1 MRPTIVRALT
11 AALATAGTAGAIAL
25 PTLTLG
31 AAKPP
36 ASHMFAVPVPA
47 TEVVIQADRFHEQA
61 TARPAG
67 PAAPTP
73 AQAPAPAVAP
83 PPRDSAPAPAA
94 LPVPPV
100 AEPVPA
106 AVPNAPPPAPSP
118 APQPAPPPPPQP
130 TPTPE
135 PLPQPQPAPAPA
147 ARMLA
152 SVVVQEQPI
161 AVAEDA
167 AKKHKQHKDKRH
179 KEKPKHD
186 KPVQRPDPPPAP
198 PQAGPPVVTDPVIP
212 VEPAVA
218 DLPEQAEDGPGKDG
232 KEHGNNGKGH
242 DKKN

>member
-36 ASHMFAVPVPA
+36 ASHMFALPVPS
-47 TEVVIQADRFHEQA
+47 TEVVIQADRLHEPA
-61 TARPAG
+61 TARPAR

-73 AQAPAPAVAP
+73 AQGPAFVVAP

-94 LPVPPV
+94 LPAPPV

-106 AVPNAPPPAPSP
+106 AVPTTLPAAPTTP
-118 APQPAPPPPPQP
+118 APQPAPSPQP
-130 TPTPE
+130 QPAPTPE
-135 PLPQPQPAPAPA
+135 LQPQPAPAPA

-179 KEKPKHD
+179 KEKPKHH